1 MLSSRVRWER
11 ARVAHGEP
19 YETQPLSPPPAPCC
33 RSRRSTGGVRPESP
47 SPLRRCSMKPPLRT
61 KSVGTKVS
69 EAEFALLEE
78 RARGAGMRLGEWVR
92 EALLSAPAES
102 QQPGPDS
109 GEVALAEVL
118 ALRSLLLNLH
128 FRSATGEP
136 VSESEMRGLIE
147 RADGS
152 KLERARE
159 RNIQLDGTN
168 GYPYDAE
175 GRLCGVVTAPLT
187 GGLSLTVYMDGAEG
201 NRVAKGT
208 NPVGSGQTH
217 RVSTQRYRMNRNG
230 PDFTAQ
236 VAISGSEPR
245 FPTCPTASSLPP
257 PSISAYRYSAA
268 TAVFEPPTCERFGR
282 LHRDVGRR
290 VTPSSRVNCGP
301 EISALFPSCD

>member
-1 MLSSRVRWER
+1 
-11 ARVAHGEP
+11 
-19 YETQPLSPPPAPCC
+19 
-33 RSRRSTGGVRPESP
+33 
-47 SPLRRCSMKPPLRT
+47 MKPPLRT

-102 QQPGPDS
+102 GPDS

-159 RNIQLDGTN
+159 RL
-168 GYPYDAE
+168 
-175 GRLCGVVTAPLT
+175 TA
-187 GGLSLTVYMDGAEG
+187 A
-201 NRVAKGT
+201 R
-208 NPVGSGQTH
+208 
-217 RVSTQRYRMNRNG
+217 
-230 PDFTAQ
+230 
-236 VAISGSEPR
+236 
-245 FPTCPTASSLPP
+245 
-257 PSISAYRYSAA
+257 AA
-268 TAVFEPPTCERFGR
+268 TKATEPEQEAE
-282 LHRDVGRR
+282 
-290 VTPSSRVNCGP
+290 P
-301 EISALFPSCD
+301 EEV